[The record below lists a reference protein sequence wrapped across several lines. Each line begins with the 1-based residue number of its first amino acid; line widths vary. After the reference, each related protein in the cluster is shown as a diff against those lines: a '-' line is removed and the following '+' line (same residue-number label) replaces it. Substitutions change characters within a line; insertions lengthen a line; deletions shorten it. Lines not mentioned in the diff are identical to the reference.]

1 MTTVAV
7 QPSRPAANATPCA
20 WLPALAATKPRARSA
35 SLGRAIRLYAP
46 RTLNDP
52 VRWRFSHLRKTGPA
66 TVSDSTRECITGVS
80 EITSRSSLR
89 AAATSSELTAPGVVA
104 TGGKCATPAALFHP
118 DSRTRPGPGA
128 DLPRCEEAR
137 SRHTVERCSNIASFI
152 TPQP

>member
-7 QPSRPAANATPCA
+7 QPSRLSADATPRAC
-20 WLPALAATKPRARSA
+20 LAVVSR
-35 SLGRAIRLYAP
+35 GIRLYAP
-46 RTLNDP
+46 RTLKDP

-104 TGGKCATPAALFHP
+104 TGGKCATPAALWHP
-118 DSRTRPGPGA
+118 DSRTRPGTRG
-128 DLPRCEEAR
+128 
-137 SRHTVERCSNIASFI
+137 
-152 TPQP
+152 